1 MAAAI
6 TRTLVDEDPYVIVAD
21 GKSVVKLQ
29 VTRGHVRCT
38 IAGSL
43 PDPAEADFFS
53 LPQRYEPYDLSGF
66 TSGDKIYVRSEVV
79 GEKAEVVVMTN

>member
-21 GKSVVKLQ
+21 GKSVVYVQ
-29 VTRGHVRCT
+29 VTRGTIRLT

-43 PDPAEADFFS
+43 PDPAEADWMSF
-53 LPQRYEPYDLSGF
+53 PQRHEPYNLSGF
-66 TSGDKIYVRSEVV
+66 TTGDKLYVRSEVA